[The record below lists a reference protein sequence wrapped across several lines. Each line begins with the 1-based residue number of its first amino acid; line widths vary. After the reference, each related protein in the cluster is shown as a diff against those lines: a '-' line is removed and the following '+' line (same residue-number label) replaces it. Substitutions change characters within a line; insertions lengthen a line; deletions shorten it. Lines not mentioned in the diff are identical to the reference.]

1 MSQSLAVPVRTSRM
15 IQLTPFYYGWVVLI
29 AGTVGSI
36 LSSPGQTFSIS
47 IFIEYFIHDLGISRS
62 LISTFYTIGTLV
74 GSFALPFIG
83 RQIDLKGPRLTT
95 GIISALFGLACLYMS
110 TVHNGWMLLI
120 GFIAVRMLGQGSLSL
135 VSNYVISQW
144 WLRRRGTMLG
154 ISGVVM
160 ALLGIGGF
168 PVMINWLIPQVGWR
182 MTWVILGMILLVIMV
197 PVGLLLFRARPEVFG
212 LLPDGASSTPT
223 LVTSQGEMFEE
234 NWTSQEA
241 RRTAAFWIITIGL
254 SSISMLS
261 TGLQFHMVSIFL
273 DNHLSADAAAGVYV
287 PLALTTAVMTLVS
300 GVLVDRISV
309 RYLLIAALLLQTV
322 SMWLAPSLSSLW
334 MATLYGVLLG
344 CLSGL
349 QRTVSTVVYA
359 SYFGRLHL
367 GAISGISSTI
377 MVAGSAL
384 GPLPMAMA
392 RDLLGQYTYALYWLS
407 LLPFALAIVSF
418 WMKRP
423 RRATGFVPA

>member
-1 MSQSLAVPVRTSRM
+1 MSQSIAEPVRVSRM
-15 IQLTPFYYGWVVLI
+15 IQRTPFYYGWVVLI
-29 AGTVGSI
+29 AGTLGNI

-47 IFIEYFIHDLGISRS
+47 IFIEHFIRDLDISRS

-83 RQIDLKGPRLTT
+83 RQIDLKGPRLTM
-95 GIISALFGLACLYMS
+95 GIISALFGVACLYMS
-110 TVHNGWMLLI
+110 SVQSGWMLLI
-120 GFIAVRMLGQGSLSL
+120 GFVAVRMLGQGSMGL

-182 MTWVILGMILLVIMV
+182 MTWVILGVMLLVIMV
-197 PVGLLLFRARPEVFG
+197 PVGLLFFRARPEVFG
-212 LLPDGASSTPT
+212 LLPDGASTTPKI
-223 LVTSQGEMFEE
+223 VTSQGEIEEE
-234 NWTSQEA
+234 NWTVQEA
-241 RRTAAFWIITIGL
+241 RSTAAFWIITIGL
-254 SSISMLS
+254 ASISMLS

-287 PLALTTAVMTLVS
+287 PLALTTAMMTLAS
-300 GVLVDRISV
+300 GILVDRMPV
-309 RYLLIAALLLQTV
+309 RYLLIAALVLQAM
-322 SMWLAPSLSSLW
+322 SLWMAPSLSSLW

-367 GAISGISSTI
+367 GAISGISSTV

-384 GPLPMAMA
+384 GPLPMAVA
-392 RDLLGQYTYALYWLS
+392 HDALGQYTQALYWLS
-407 LLPFALAIVSF
+407 LLPLALAIVSF
-418 WMKRP
+418 WMQRP
-423 RRATGFVPA
+423 RKNSLLQPK